1 MHIEIISTDAKQTI
15 LESNAVIWKMHSQ
28 KLRKSWLIQFFYG
41 LLFIIPG
48 ILDFNGYG
56 RTSFNDKAVYFNLN
70 IFLSIGIAYY
80 LIVIVAILLSI
91 GNKKKFFKN
100 ADESAQRQTYGSN
113 EMTIIITE
121 DTIVRTMA
129 SMKQEIKWVLLSNYK
144 LYNGMLFLYSIDQI
158 SITLDKRL
166 FKENDFSQLLT
177 FIKGRLLEKK

>member
-1 MHIEIISTDAKQTI
+1 MHIEIISTNARQTI

-28 KLRKSWLIQFFYG
+28 KLKKSSLIQFLYG

-56 RTSFNDKAVYFNLN
+56 KTTINDKATYFNLN
-70 IFLSIGIAYY
+70 IFLSIGIVYY
-80 LIVIVAILLSI
+80 LFVIVAIYRSI

-100 ADESAQRQTYGSN
+100 AEESAQRQTYGLN

-121 DTIVRTMA
+121 DTIKRTTA

-177 FIKGRLLEKK
+177 FINGRLPEKK